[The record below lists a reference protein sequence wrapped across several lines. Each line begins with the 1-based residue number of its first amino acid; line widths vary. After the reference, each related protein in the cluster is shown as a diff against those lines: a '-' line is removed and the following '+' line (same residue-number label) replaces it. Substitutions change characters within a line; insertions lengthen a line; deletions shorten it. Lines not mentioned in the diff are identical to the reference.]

1 MRGDVSEQMTEQTT
15 GQTTGQ
21 SRDIEDVVVVGVDG
35 TEQGLLAVR
44 YAVAEARRTGCTVRL
59 VHAVPEVIP
68 MAPMMPMVGME
79 TLVEAGRGIIG
90 DARRVADEA
99 FGGPGGGGSVEEVL
113 RGGSRVHLLVEASAT
128 AREVVLGRRERTGL
142 SRIFLGSTSSAVATR
157 AHAPVVTVPS
167 AWSPERVTGEVVVGV
182 EDPTHTSA
190 ALTRGFEEADRRGA
204 RLTVLHTWRL
214 PGPYD
219 HTPTAR
225 VYQAQWR
232 ETVAAELESVLK
244 GLRDEYPGVEVLLD
258 LRHQHPAAALVGA
271 SEGAD
276 LLVLGRN
283 GRGAPFGRYLGSV
296 ARTLLHEARCPVVV
310 TPERG

>member
-1 MRGDVSEQMTEQTT
+1 MRESTSEQLHERSETV
-15 GQTTGQ
+15 
-21 SRDIEDVVVVGVDG
+21 EDVVVVGVDG

-44 YAVAEARRTGCTVRL
+44 YAVVEARRTGCTLKL
-59 VHAVPEVIP
+59 VHAVPEVVP

-79 TLVEAGRGIIG
+79 TLTEAGRRIIQE
-90 DARRVADEA
+90 ARKVADEEL
-99 FGGPGGGGSVEEVL
+99 GGSAGAGQVEEVL

-128 AREVVLGRRERTGL
+128 ARLVVLGRRERSGL

-157 AHAPVVTVPS
+157 AHSPVVTVPS

-182 EDPTHTSA
+182 EDPTHTST
-190 ALTRGFEEADRRGA
+190 ALTRAFEEAERRGA
-204 RLTVLHTWRL
+204 RLTVMHTWRL

-219 HTPTAR
+219 HTLTAR
-225 VYQAQWR
+225 VYEAQWR
-232 ETVAAELESVLK
+232 EAVVDELESSLK
-244 GLRDEYPGVEVLLD
+244 GLRDEFPDVAVLLD

-276 LLVLGRN
+276 VLVLGRN

-296 ARTLLHEARCPVVV
+296 ARTLLNEARCPVVV
-310 TPERG
+310 TPDRG